1 MQFLAPASETRYS
14 KKQVVSVV
22 SVPVSSILQWPIIR
36 DLHSRGLLMPVTVL
50 LIVGAVLVHGALNRQ
65 PPAEAA
71 PKLET
76 ELFEPPPQP
85 PRPDLEKTPLTYN
98 SDYWLQV
105 AQQTR
110 LKIKLISTK
119 RIPAMVIGPN
129 LAITSIEAADAL
141 ITDRQVRQLTREHHE
156 LASQESASRPPANG
170 DPEPR
175 ERETAEN
182 SEAAPEEAES
192 PRPPAPPQEPEPYRL
207 LSVDTQLGIALF
219 ELSQAVE
226 EPFSLISPVS
236 LPPGS
241 FVAAVTVEADQRLRI
256 TPGHLVSTEKSG
268 RSEQD
273 LESFVVS
280 FDDEGAPPAAAIVD
294 LDGNLVGLALHSPG
308 GSRLLA
314 APAVYRLAQRLQ
326 EEQSPCHSIEVAEV
340 PPALT
345 KLLRLREGVFVEKV
359 RQDSFLPE
367 PSIKAGDII
376 LRWEGKR
383 VENVEQFHEFYEGH
397 PAGTLARYTVLRGR
411 QRIAGATRLPA
422 SDCRPLGEP
431 RRSFPRLGVLLHWTD
446 SAAIAAT
453 GSMPGWRVDA
463 VVEGSPAARGGLLS
477 GDVIV
482 AINGSGLVQRTAA
495 RPLESFEKQAGEE
508 QERPLVLTA
517 QRNDRLKLV
526 PVSAE
531 GQTSP

>member
-1 MQFLAPASETRYS
+1 MR
-14 KKQVVSVV
+14 
-22 SVPVSSILQWPIIR
+22 SILQWPIIR
-36 DLHSRGLLMPVTVL
+36 DLHSRGLLMPVAVL
-50 LIVGAVLVHGALNRQ
+50 LIVGVVLVHGALNRQ

-76 ELFEPPPQP
+76 EPFQPPPQP

-98 SDYWLQV
+98 SDYWLQI
-105 AQQTR
+105 AQQAR
-110 LKIKLISTK
+110 LKIELISTK
-119 RIPAMVIGPN
+119 RIPALVIGPN

-141 ITDRQVRQLTREHHE
+141 IADQQVRQLTREHHE
-156 LASQESASRPPANG
+156 LASTESASEPPANG
-170 DPEPR
+170 DPEPQ
-175 ERETAEN
+175 ESGTLEN

-192 PRPPAPPQEPEPYRL
+192 PRPPSPAQEPEPYRL

-219 ELSQAVE
+219 ELSQAVD

-241 FVAAVTVEADQRLRI
+241 FVAAITVEPDQRLRI

-280 FDDEGAPPAAAIVD
+280 FDDEGAPAAAAIVD
-294 LDGNLVGLALHSPG
+294 LDGNLVGLALNSPG

-314 APAVYRLAQRLQ
+314 APAIYRLAQRLK
-326 EEQSPCHSIEVAEV
+326 EQPPCHSIEVAEV
-340 PPALT
+340 PPELT

-359 RQDSFLPE
+359 RQDSFFPE

-376 LRWEGKR
+376 LRWGGKR

-446 SAAIAAT
+446 SAAVAASD
-453 GSMPGWRVDA
+453 SMPGWRVDA
-463 VVEGSPAARGGLLS
+463 VVEGSPAALGGLLS

-495 RPLESFEKQAGEE
+495 RPLESFEKQAGEK

-517 QRNDRLKLV
+517 QRDDRLKLV

-531 GQTSP
+531 GQTTP

>member
-1 MQFLAPASETRYS
+1 M
-14 KKQVVSVV
+14 
-22 SVPVSSILQWPIIR
+22 LQWPIIR
-36 DLHSRGLLMPVTVL
+36 DLHSRGLLLPVGVL
-50 LIVGAVLVHGALNRQ
+50 LIVGGVLVDGALNRQ

-71 PKLET
+71 LKLET
-76 ELFEPPPQP
+76 VPFQPPPQP
-85 PRPDLEKTPLTYN
+85 PRPDLEKTPLTYS
-98 SDYWLQV
+98 SDYWLQI
-105 AQQTR
+105 AQQAR
-110 LKIKLISTK
+110 LKIELISTK
-119 RIPAMVIGPN
+119 RIPALVIGPN

-141 ITDRQVRQLTREHHE
+141 IADQQVRQLTREHHE
-156 LASQESASRPPANG
+156 LASTESASEPPASG
-170 DPEPR
+170 DGEPPESG
-175 ERETAEN
+175 AVEN
-182 SEAAPEEAES
+182 SAAAPEEAES
-192 PRPPAPPQEPEPYRL
+192 PQPPSLAQEPEPYRL

-219 ELSQAVE
+219 ELSQAVD

-241 FVAAVTVEADQRLRI
+241 FVAAVTVEPDQRLRI
-256 TPGHLVSTEKSG
+256 TPGHLVSTEQSG
-268 RSEQD
+268 QSEQD

-314 APAVYRLAQRLQ
+314 APAVYRLAGRLK
-326 EEQSPCHSIEVAEV
+326 EQPPCHSIEVAEV
-340 PPALT
+340 PPALR

-376 LRWEGKR
+376 LRWAGKR
-383 VENVEQFHEFYEGH
+383 VENVEQFYEFYEGH
-397 PAGTLARYTVLRGR
+397 PAGTLARYSVLRGR

-446 SAAIAAT
+446 SAATAAT
-453 GSMPGWRVDA
+453 DSTPGWRVDA

-495 RPLESFEKQAGEE
+495 RPLESFEKQAGER
-508 QERPLVLTA
+508 QERPFVLTA
-517 QRNDRLKLV
+517 QRDSRLKLLPV
-526 PVSAE
+526 PAE
-531 GQTSP
+531 GQTAP

>member
-1 MQFLAPASETRYS
+1 ML
-14 KKQVVSVV
+14 K
-22 SVPVSSILQWPIIR
+22 WPIIL
-36 DLHSRGLLMPVTVL
+36 DLHSRGLLLPVGVL

-71 PKLET
+71 LKLET
-76 ELFEPPPQP
+76 EPFQPPPRP
-85 PRPDLEKTPLTYN
+85 PRPDLGKTPLTYN
-98 SDYWLQV
+98 SDYWLQI
-105 AQQTR
+105 AQQAR
-110 LKIKLISTK
+110 LKIELISTK
-119 RIPAMVIGPN
+119 RIPALVIGPN

-141 ITDRQVRQLTREHHE
+141 IADQQVRQLTREHHA
-156 LASQESASRPPANG
+156 LAAAESASEPPASG
-170 DPEPR
+170 
-175 ERETAEN
+175 EREPPEGGAVEN
-182 SEAAPEEAES
+182 SAAAPTEAES
-192 PRPPAPPQEPEPYRL
+192 PRPPSPAQEPEPYRL
-207 LSVDTQLGIALF
+207 LSVDTELGIALF
-219 ELSQAVE
+219 ELSQAVD

-241 FVAAVTVEADQRLRI
+241 FVAAITVEPDQRLRI
-256 TPGHLVSTEKSG
+256 TPGHLVSTEQSG
-268 RSEQD
+268 QSEQD

-314 APAVYRLAQRLQ
+314 APAVYRIAERLKQ
-326 EEQSPCHSIEVAEV
+326 QPPCHSIEVAEV

-376 LRWEGKR
+376 LRWGGKR
-383 VENVEQFHEFYEGH
+383 VENVEQFYEFYEGH
-397 PAGTLARYTVLRGR
+397 PAGTLARYSVLRGR

-446 SAAIAAT
+446 SAATAAT
-453 GSMPGWRVDA
+453 DSTPGWRVDA

-482 AINGSGLVQRTAA
+482 AINGRGLVQRTAA
-495 RPLESFEKQAGEE
+495 RPLESFEKQAGEK
-508 QERPLVLTA
+508 QERPFVLTA
-517 QRNDRLKLV
+517 QRDNRLKLA

-531 GQTSP
+531 GQTAP